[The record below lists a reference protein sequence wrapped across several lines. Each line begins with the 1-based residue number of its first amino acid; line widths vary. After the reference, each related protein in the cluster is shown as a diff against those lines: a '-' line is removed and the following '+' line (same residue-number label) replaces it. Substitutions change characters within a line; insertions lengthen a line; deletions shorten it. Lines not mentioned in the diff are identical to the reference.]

1 MFVSQIDIMLDER
14 VLVGTGIT
22 SQEALRPLAYSML
35 ADLVHHVRNEL
46 TIPQLTR
53 VVHIYSCCLH
63 EPAFTFGIQ
72 TMCAKLLLNLIE
84 TICSKTD
91 KVEAPK
97 FLMAI
102 LECCVDKL
110 GAIDTIHEQLKGVYG
125 KEAVERRRAKGKARA
140 AADGNDSAT
149 LAAAPAGK
157 DDGKPASAAAKAPLF
172 TAGAAKKDEQTPA
185 LELEDQP
192 AWLTIERAKPVHAVS
207 FASDGSDAAYS
218 KDLYFLVDVRYL
230 IKTLLHGIRAL
241 LNQLRVLGAAPP
253 SGQLLGRL
261 FESESR
267 LLAFYDPIKDSR
279 DEKEALDLF
288 VQILLHFDNHVFQE
302 VWTTRMDFFVQQAL
316 GNGHILTIPQ
326 SLLVPQN
333 QQIPHLQD
341 VSHQLVAIL
350 LKYLMARLESF
361 GEQDKKNSALT
372 LKLFKLAFMA
382 VNSFPE
388 HNEAVLVPHLAK
400 LITDSFSFA
409 ARATEP
415 TIYYAI
421 LRALFRSIGGGRFE
435 ALYKEVLPILQEMLD
450 TLNYLLLHA
459 EPDRRDLFV
468 ELCLTVPVRL
478 TNLLPHLGY
487 LMKPLV
493 HALRAGPELV
503 SQGLRTLELCID
515 NLTSEFL
522 DPTLG
527 PVLRDLMGALHDL
540 LKPVPFNHMHAHA
553 TVKILGKL
561 GGRNR
566 RFQAVPHLLEYSPP
580 APEAVVPLSLDGHQR
595 KLAIAPLT
603 ELALK
608 SVRLPNE
615 YYRAQA
621 FDYLQKSVLV
631 FVDQVRLSSWPVCA
645 SPVRSVCA
653 VLILVPRYRVV
664 SLAPSRR
671 LSSSRR
677 FRVFSTRPTTPSFRS
692 RPSPSSASSRASSS
706 PQSHARTRRR
716 PTQRP
721 ATGANAWPR
730 SSRPSSAPT
739 SRPSRLRSPTCPRLR
754 PPAGRRSSRSS
765 STTFSVRSTS
775 RCRSRSGPIR
785 RACSTRSA
793 SGSRRSALRNPG
805 TGSSQAAPAS
815 RS

>member
-91 KVEAPK
+91 KAEAPK

-110 GAIDTIHEQLKGVYG
+110 GAIDTIHEQLKSVYG

-140 AADGNDSAT
+140 
-149 LAAAPAGK
+149 
-157 DDGKPASAAAKAPLF
+157 DGKEPTKEDKKPSSSAATIGA
-172 TAGAAKKDEQTPA
+172 AAKKDEPA
-185 LELEDQP
+185 PPLELEDQP

-267 LLAFYDPIKDSR
+267 LLAFYDPVKDSR

-631 FVDQVRLSSWPVCA
+631 FVDQVRLGSHSCVPAHLTADLFPLTDRRRGVSS
-645 SPVRSVCA
+645 
-653 VLILVPRYRVV
+653 V
-664 SLAPSRR
+664 SSRR
-671 LSSSRR
+671 LSFSRQSR
-677 FRVFSTRPTTPSFRS
+677 AYSMPPTTPS
-692 RPSPSSASSRASSS
+692 
-706 PQSHARTRRR
+706 
-716 PTQRP
+716 
-721 ATGANAWPR
+721 
-730 SSRPSSAPT
+730 
-739 SRPSRLRSPTCPRLR
+739 
-754 PPAGRRSSRSS
+754 
-765 STTFSVRSTS
+765 
-775 RCRSRSGPIR
+775 
-785 RACSTRSA
+785 
-793 SGSRRSALRNPG
+793 
-805 TGSSQAAPAS
+805 
-815 RS
+815 